1 LEPAVPSRVTFVLCL
16 TLLAL
21 ALTGCGR
28 AGPLEPPPGTP
39 PGTPTASVNTTSTMA
54 GDINVV
60 GPAQQ
65 PSPTG
70 SNANP
75 PSKGPPF
82 FLDPLVK

>member
-1 LEPAVPSRVTFVLCL
+1 MPARVVYLFCL
-16 TLLAL
+16 TFLAL
-21 ALTGCGR
+21 AGCGR

-39 PGTPTASVNTTSTMA
+39 PNQPTTSVLGPSSMTGAINNTGSAPPAPTA
-54 GDINVV
+54 
-60 GPAQQ
+60 
-65 PSPTG
+65 